1 MGEDTTRLK
10 QEIEATREDLTRDVD
25 AVAFKASPQRIVG
38 DRVEAAK
45 GRMTGIKERVMGS
58 AHETGSS
65 AAQTLRETAG
75 GTVDSAREMPGQ
87 VAGQVRGRA
96 QGNPLAAGMI
106 AFGAGWL
113 ISSLMPATEAETR
126 LAEQGGQLT
135 QDKGAPL
142 VEQAK
147 QEAKQI
153 GQELGEQLR
162 PAVQEAA
169 ESVKQTAAQ
178 GAQQVKE
185 QGTSAA
191 RAVGDEARGHAEEV
205 RAHAGS
211 SSATRPAAAER
222 SDVEQESLTP
232 VYTETVD
239 VTGTEVISPQ
249 TGRRT
254 Q

>member
-38 DRVEAAK
+38 DRVDAAK

-58 AHETGSS
+58 AHEAGTS
-65 AAQTLRETAG
+65 AAQTTRDKVS

-96 QGNPLAAGMI
+96 QGNPLAAGLI

-113 ISSLMPATEAETR
+113 VSSLMPATEAETR
-126 LAEQGGQLT
+126 LAEQGGHLAK
-135 QDKGAPL
+135 DKGAPL
-142 VEQAK
+142 LEQAK
-147 QEAKQI
+147 QEAKNI
-153 GQELGEQLR
+153 GQEMGEHLK
-162 PAVQEAA
+162 PAAQEAA
-169 ESVKQTAAQ
+169 ESVKQTAVH
-178 GAQQVKE
+178 GAEQVKE
-185 QGTSAA
+185 HGTSAA
-191 RAVGDEARGHAEEV
+191 QTVKEEARGQAEQV

-211 SSATRPAAAER
+211 SSGDYRTDRRTDLE
-222 SDVEQESLTP
+222 DESLTP

-239 VTGTEVISPQ
+239 VTGTEVITPQ